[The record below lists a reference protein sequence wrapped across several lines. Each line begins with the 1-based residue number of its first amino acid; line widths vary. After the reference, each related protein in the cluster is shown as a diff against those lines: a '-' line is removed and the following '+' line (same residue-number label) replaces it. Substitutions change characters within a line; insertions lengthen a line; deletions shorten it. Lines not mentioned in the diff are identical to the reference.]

1 MKIQVNAEATIRN
14 FSSVMSDKTKLLSE
28 LLQNARRAGAT
39 LVEFYTSET
48 EEGRVDLTVVDN
60 GIGIADFSKLFTL
73 SESGWN
79 ESVSTAENS
88 FGMGFFSVFFA
99 AEEVLVQSKGQS
111 LLIDCA
117 LARSMSDFGEP
128 VIDHS
133 CTDFTK
139 ITLRGVKMSIPTISV
154 KLSAL
159 AEYSRIPVS
168 FNGELLKR
176 EYCFEA
182 LLENAKEVV
191 STPYGTLVVMNEW
204 SDSFKVI
211 VQDLYVGEDYDYQR
225 QFNFLFSD
233 SLACR
238 MPDRDN
244 LLDEIEMRRN
254 IKGFVLEHWKSKL
267 EAIRAQLSDDV
278 AFLDNHFDEVLRYS
292 PSVLSDIDYLPA
304 NAFQKLNYPC
314 QRSDYETY
322 SVEHDTGLHRGETF
336 VGFRETVEL
345 WDAPLTANFA
355 YLAKA
360 RIPQYGLPAEHWFFE
375 SCIEPNDEA
384 FVVMCDGASMFDFE
398 LAYVGNGSAVVAEKV
413 TIIHK
418 TTGLEAVLDGDGFGL
433 DSEGYYHP
441 TSRPAT
447 VMLNGEKIDTPT
459 LVLHS
464 SGDFCWGED
473 LLLQLSSYINSC
485 DEWQDTC
492 LEDDILA
499 LERQFLVAV
508 RGNVED
514 ILSELLGKLPPVLAE
529 KLNGRELSVS
539 IKDGQACFRL
549 KAA

>member
-1 MKIQVNAEATIRN
+1 MKIQVNAEATVRN
-14 FSSVMSDKTKLLSE
+14 FSAVMTDKTKLLSE

-39 LVEFYTSET
+39 LVEFYTSEN

-60 GIGIADFSKLFTL
+60 GIGIADFAKLFTL

-79 ESVSTAENS
+79 ESLASAENS

-99 AEEVLVQSKGQS
+99 ADEVLVQSKGQS
-111 LLIDCA
+111 MLIDCA
-117 LARSMSDFGEP
+117 LARSMADFGEP
-128 VIDHS
+128 VVDHS

-139 ITLRGVKMSIPTISV
+139 ITLRGVRMSIPTISG

-176 EYCFEA
+176 DYCFEA
-182 LLENAKEVV
+182 LRLKAREVV
-191 STPYGTLVVMNEW
+191 ATPYGTLVVMNEW
-204 SDSFKVI
+204 SDSFKII
-211 VQDLYVGEDYDYQR
+211 VQDLYVGEEYDYQR

-238 MPDRDN
+238 MPDRDK
-244 LLDEIEMRRN
+244 LLDEIEIRRN
-254 IKGFVLEHWKSKL
+254 IKAVVLEHWQSKL
-267 EAIRAQLSDDV
+267 AAIRTQLNDDV
-278 AFLDNHFDEVLRYS
+278 AFLDNHFDKVLRYS

-304 NAFQKLNYPC
+304 SAFQKVHYPC
-314 QRSDYETY
+314 QRSDYDTN
-322 SVEHDTGLHRGETF
+322 SVEHDTGLRRGETS
-336 VGFRETVEL
+336 VSFRETVEL
-345 WDAPLTANFA
+345 WEAPLTANFV

-360 RIPQYGLPAEHWFFE
+360 RIPQYGLPEDHWFFE

-398 LAYVGNGSAVVAEKV
+398 LGYVGNGCAVVAEKV
-413 TIIHK
+413 KIIHK
-418 TTGLEAVLDGDGFGL
+418 PTGLEAVLDGDGFGL
-433 DSEGYYHP
+433 DTEGYYHP
-441 TSRPAT
+441 KSRPAT
-447 VMLNGEKIDTPT
+447 FMLNGEEIETPT
-459 LVLHS
+459 LVLNS
-464 SGDFCWGED
+464 SGDFCWGWD
-473 LLLQLSSYINSC
+473 LLLQLSSYINSS

-492 LEDDILA
+492 LEDDIVA

-514 ILSELLGKLPPVLAE
+514 VLSELLGKLPPVLAQ
-529 KLNGRELSVS
+529 KLNGKELSVS